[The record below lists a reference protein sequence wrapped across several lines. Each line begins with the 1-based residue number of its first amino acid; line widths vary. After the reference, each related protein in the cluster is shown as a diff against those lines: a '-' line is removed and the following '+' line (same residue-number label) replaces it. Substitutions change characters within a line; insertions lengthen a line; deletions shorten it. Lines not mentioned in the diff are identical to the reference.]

1 MIGSFVRNHRAMM
14 ALVGVAALLLA
25 GCGGNVSS
33 GTQGTQTPATV
44 GNAGLLRPGSF
55 QWGNDSTGG
64 MPYIVPKDDNNKNG
78 DYYGFEVDIANQIA
92 KLMNVQS
99 VPTQI
104 TWSDWPQ
111 GLAAQQF
118 DVFMNGLEMTDEN
131 AKSAKFTIPY
141 TVYTQSIVVKK
152 DNTTINTFDDLAG
165 KKVETG
171 TEYKAQFIMEDYNTA
186 HPDKK
191 INIQT
196 NDTPT
201 PFDDLAAGRVDAMFL
216 DTPIAQWYGTND
228 FDKRFKV
235 VGGDLNPGYY
245 GIAVSPT
252 NPNADVLLKELNQAI
267 EILYKNGELQKI
279 YQDGGAYNGPN
290 SFVKYN
296 MWNDSQKCIA
306 NFFPDHPTNV
316 SGCPPLPKA
325 S

>member
-1 MIGSFVRNHRAMM
+1 MIGSFVHKHGSLVT
-14 ALVGVAALLLA
+14 LVGVLALTLA
-25 GCGGNVSS
+25 GCGAGNAS
-33 GTQGTQTPATV
+33 TPQGTATAATV

-78 DYYGFEVDIANQIA
+78 DYYGFEVDIANEIA
-92 KLMNVQS
+92 KLMSVQS

-118 DVFMNGLEMTDEN
+118 DVFMNGLEMTDDN

-152 DNTTINTFDDLAG
+152 DNTNINTFDDLAG
-165 KKVETG
+165 KTVETG
-171 TEYKAQFIMEDYNTA
+171 TAYKAQFIMEDYNAA

-196 NDTPT
+196 TDSPT

-216 DTPIAQWYGTND
+216 DTPIAQWYGAND
-228 FDKRFKV
+228 VDKRFKI
-235 VGGDLNPGYY
+235 VGGNLNPGYY

-252 NPNADVLLKELNQAI
+252 NPNADELLKELNQAI
-267 EILYKNGELQKI
+267 EILYKNGTLQKI
-279 YQDGGAYNGPN
+279 YQDGGAYNAPG

-316 SGCPPLPKA
+316 SGCPPLPKT

>member
-1 MIGSFVRNHRAMM
+1 MIGSFVHRNRALM
-14 ALVGVAALLLA
+14 ALVGVAALLLT
-25 GCGGNVSS
+25 GCGAGNAS
-33 GTQGTQTPATV
+33 TAQGTQTPATV
-44 GNAGLLRPGSF
+44 GNAGLLRPGVF
-55 QWGNDSTGG
+55 KWGNDSTGG

-99 VPTQI
+99 APTQI

-118 DVFMNGLEMTDEN
+118 DVFMNGLEMTDDN

-141 TVYTQSIVVKK
+141 TVYTQSIVVSK
-152 DNTTINTFDDLAG
+152 DNTSITKFDDLAG
-165 KKVETG
+165 KKVGTG
-171 TEYKAQFIMEDYNTA
+171 TGYKAQSIMEDYNSS
-186 HPDKK
+186 HPTK
-191 INIQT
+191 IDIQT
-196 NDTPT
+196 SDTPT

-216 DTPIAQWYGTND
+216 DTPIAQWYGAND

-235 VGGDLNPGYY
+235 VGGNLNPGYY

-252 NPNADVLLKELNQAI
+252 NPNATVLLKELNQAI
-267 EILYKNGELQKI
+267 EILYNNGTLQKI
-279 YQDGGAYNGPN
+279 YQDGGANNGPG

-296 MWNDSQKCIA
+296 MWNDTQKCIG
-306 NFFPDHPTNV
+306 NFLPDHPTNV
-316 SGCPPLPKA
+316 SGCPDLPKA

>member
-1 MIGSFVRNHRAMM
+1 MM
-14 ALVGVAALLLA
+14 ALVGVAALMLA
-25 GCGGNVSS
+25 GCGGNVST
-33 GTQGTQTPATV
+33 GTQGTATAATV
-44 GNAGLLRPGSF
+44 GNQGLLRPGSF

-152 DNTTINTFDDLAG
+152 DNTSINSFDDLGG
-165 KKVETG
+165 KKVGTG

-216 DTPIAQWYGTND
+216 DTPIAQWYGAND
-228 FDKRFKV
+228 FDKRFTDRMNGRRKSMSDTTKAAATPEAD
-235 VGGDLNPGYY
+235 G
-245 GIAVSPT
+245 PT
-252 NPNADVLLKELNQAI
+252 ASARRRLASEQ
-267 EILYKNGELQKI
+267 EQH
-279 YQDGGAYNGPN
+279 
-290 SFVKYN
+290 
-296 MWNDSQKCIA
+296 SQR
-306 NFFPDHPTNV
+306 PQRHDHP
-316 SGCPPLPKA
+316 SGVGH
-325 S
+325 